1 MNKTTFLI
9 TDFIKKNLDESK
21 ENVIDDLRKSLMN
34 KNILSKDYPNE
45 NMILLYN
52 KFENKNK
59 SDLENECRSVILNR
73 TTFEIICYTCNTPIY
88 NVQAINYMLANNN
101 IEKEIYKCYEGTLL
115 SLFHFNNKWY
125 ISTRRC
131 LDSNVSLWNNKSHF
145 KMFEEIL
152 NEDNIEFDNFTDI
165 LNKEYCYYFI
175 LIHHENKNI
184 VDYTNVFGENY
195 KKLCLAFVRNKE
207 TQEEIILDS
216 LNFIS
221 NNIFLPEKVD
231 DIQSFDQENKSYK
244 LDEKPSSE
252 GLIIKIKKNNKFKLL
267 KLQNFNYQFHAAM
280 GNKKNIFL
288 GFIYLYQNNKL
299 VNYLNENK
307 NFDQFKKIINP
318 INTSESYD
326 TIGIV
331 DAIFKVL
338 TSELFN
344 LFNIFWNNKTNNH
357 ENSALYKI
365 LPNEY
370 KNILFGLRG
379 LYFKN
384 KSLKLNHIYNYLKK
398 SINCNEL
405 EKLLRIR
412 KLMINSVKK
421 DNNNPNM
428 KLFLSAS
435 KNCDKVHLK
444 LIAIY
449 TNILFPEIM
458 PDDTLFN

>member
-1 MNKTTFLI
+1 MEKNNFLI
-9 TDFIKKNLDESK
+9 TEFIKQNN
-21 ENVIDDLRKSLMN
+21 ENNDIDKLRKALMN
-34 KNILSKDYPNE
+34 KNILSKDYPDE
-45 NMILLYN
+45 NMLLLYN

-59 SDLENECRSVILNR
+59 SELENECRSVILNR
-73 TTFEIICYTCNTPIY
+73 STFEIICYTCNTPIY
-88 NVQAINYMLANNN
+88 NIQAINYMLANNN

-115 SLFHFNNKWY
+115 SLFFYNNKWY

-131 LDSNVSLWNNKSHF
+131 LDSKDSLWNNKSHY
-145 KMFEEIL
+145 KMFVEIL
-152 NEDNIEFDNFTDI
+152 EEDNIEFNNFTDI
-165 LNKEYCYYFI
+165 LNKDYSYYFI

-184 VDYTNVFGENY
+184 VDYTSVFGENY
-195 KKLCLAFVRNKE
+195 KKLCLAFVRNKD

-216 LNFIS
+216 INFIS
-221 NNIFLPEKVD
+221 KNIFLPERVEN
-231 DIQSFDQENKSYK
+231 IESFDEENKSYK
-244 LDEKPSSE
+244 LDEKPNSE
-252 GLIIKIKKNNKFKLL
+252 GLVIKIKKNNKYKLL

-299 VNYLNENK
+299 LNYLNENK
-307 NFDQFKKIINP
+307 NFYKFKKIINP
-318 INTSESYD
+318 INTNESYD

-331 DAIFKVL
+331 DAIFKVF
-338 TSELFN
+338 TSELYN
-344 LFNIFWNNKTNNH
+344 LFNILWNTSTNQH
-357 ENSALYKI
+357 ENSGLYNI

-379 LYFKN
+379 LYFKT
-384 KSLKLNHIYNYLKK
+384 KSIKLNNIYNHLKK
-398 SINCNEL
+398 SINCNEI

-421 DNNNPNM
+421 DNNNDSL
-428 KLFLSAS
+428 KLFSSCS
-435 KNCDKVHLK
+435 KKCDKVHLK

-458 PDDTLFN
+458 PDDTI